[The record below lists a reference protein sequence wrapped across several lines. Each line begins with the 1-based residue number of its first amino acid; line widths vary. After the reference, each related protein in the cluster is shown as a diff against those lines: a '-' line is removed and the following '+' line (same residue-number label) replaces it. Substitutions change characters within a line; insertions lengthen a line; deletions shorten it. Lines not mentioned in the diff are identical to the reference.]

1 VADFI
6 KIERD
11 GAPEE
16 PDRFLDLPHPR
27 EMLACHGLAAQEAA
41 LLEAWAGGKL
51 HHGWIFAGPE
61 GVGKAVLAYRFARF
75 LLANAEPGLL
85 APSDMAMSA
94 NHPVTGQ
101 VARLAH
107 PDLAIIRRTK
117 AKDGKALRGEIA
129 VDDVRDGLSVFRTT
143 SGAGGWRVVIVDA
156 ADDLNRSSAN
166 ALLKMLEEPPARAL
180 FILIA
185 SRPGALLPT
194 IRSRCRVLS
203 FKPLSD
209 DAVAQSL
216 ESLGRAD
223 AAEAREAAEG
233 AGGSVRAALRALDA
247 DDKSLRAKAQKAIDA
262 GGKAA
267 RELADSLAGKANAER
282 FDVFLDIVEA
292 RLRAGVASG
301 GEGRALAARA
311 ELWEKLRRS
320 AREVETYNLDR
331 RPFVLSVLS
340 DLKEIER
347 RPR

>member
-1 VADFI
+1 
-6 KIERD
+6 
-11 GAPEE
+11 
-16 PDRFLDLPHPR
+16 
-27 EMLACHGLAAQEAA
+27 M
-41 LLEAWAGGKL
+41 
-51 HHGWIFAGPE
+51 
-61 GVGKAVLAYRFARF
+61 
-75 LLANAEPGLL
+75 
-85 APSDMAMSA
+85 
-94 NHPVTGQ
+94 
-101 VARLAH
+101 
-107 PDLAIIRRTK
+107 
-117 AKDGKALRGEIA
+117 IA
-129 VDDVRDGLSVFRTT
+129 
-143 SGAGGWRVVIVDA
+143 DA

-185 SRPGALLPT
+185 SRPAALLPT
-194 IRSRCRVLS
+194 IRSRCRVLQ
-203 FKPLSD
+203 FKPLAAR
-209 DAVAQSL
+209 AVADVLVSI
-216 ESLGRAD
+216 GRAD

-247 DDKSLRAKAQKAIDA
+247 DEKALRSKALRALES

-267 RELADSLAGKANAER
+267 RELADSLAGKAHAGR
-282 FDVFLDIVEA
+282 FDIFLDIVEE

-311 ELWEKLRRS
+311 ELWEKLMRS